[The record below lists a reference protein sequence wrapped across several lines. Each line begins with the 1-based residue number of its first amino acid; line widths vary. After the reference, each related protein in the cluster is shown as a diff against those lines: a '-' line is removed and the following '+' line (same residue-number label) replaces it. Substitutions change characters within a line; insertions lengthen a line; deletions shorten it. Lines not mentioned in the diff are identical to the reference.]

1 MALVN
6 YMVYVKAND
15 ETLIFRLDKDAG
27 EAIPIGVET
36 APGRIVEYARLLE
49 AWANKQPIPLEGT
62 AAELFAGMREVCP
75 TGATIAINET
85 EASILH

>member
-6 YMVYVKAND
+6 YMVYVKADD

-27 EAIPIGVET
+27 EAIPVGVET

-49 AWANKQPIPLEGT
+49 AWANKRPIPLEGV
-62 AAELFAGMREVCP
+62 AAEFFAGMREVCP
-75 TGATIAINET
+75 TAMTIAVHET
-85 EASILH
+85 AASRRH